1 MKIGRAVM
9 RNWCFGTDLWI
20 MELVHMLHFV
30 KNQGVPEQRSNNVHV
45 YSRGLL

>member
-1 MKIGRAVM
+1 MKIGKDGRAVM

-20 MELVHMLHFV
+20 LELVH
-30 KNQGVPEQRSNNVHV
+30 RSRYLSNKANAVHV